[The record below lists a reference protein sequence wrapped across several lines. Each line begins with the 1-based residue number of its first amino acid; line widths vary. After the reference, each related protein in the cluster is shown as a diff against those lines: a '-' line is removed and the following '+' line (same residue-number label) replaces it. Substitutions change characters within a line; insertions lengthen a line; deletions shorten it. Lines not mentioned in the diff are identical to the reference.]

1 MYKHTHM
8 HAVYV
13 KINKPNIN
21 NMGYTWQILYMESTF
36 MINTYNP

>member
-1 MYKHTHM
+1 MLSYTMLERKKYIYIHMYKHTHM

-21 NMGYTWQILYMESTF
+21 NMGYTW
-36 MINTYNP
+36 